1 MAREMERAGLIE
13 ELIGDAMDDV
23 MGGDELES
31 EADEEVRENK
41 ERKMRGRII
50 FYLGRRGKE
59 WHFTYSDSPRKSFA
73 GKQGAGGAYHGNV

>member
-1 MAREMERAGLIE
+1 MNDAIKLPQLNKEMMSMAREMERAGLIE

-41 ERKMRGRII
+41 QRKDARANH
-50 FYLGRRGKE
+50 FYLGQRGK
-59 WHFTYSDSPRKSFA
+59 TK
-73 GKQGAGGAYHGNV
+73 GN